1 MCDDVLGWWRDV
13 VRNES
18 LEGQRGD
25 EWMDRLDDRL
35 GDLSGPD
42 ERKQVQSQE
51 VENQQHG
58 REPEHERPE

>member
-35 GDLSGPD
+35 DELSGPD
-42 ERKQVQSQE
+42 EQKPIDSE
-51 VENQQHG
+51 AVENQNSE
-58 REPEHERPE
+58 REPEPERPE